1 MTKAIMITDA
11 GAVTA
16 EPIQVHDAINMT
28 LAFINGMV
36 AQTAATMDEGEKET
50 LFNALNE
57 SYSRSL
63 EICFPEME
71 LRPDVTV
78 EAIMEVE
85 DKILA
90 EKAKD
95 CEPIDF
101 KAMKES
107 KCRANLKKGCQDHK
121 R

>member
-1 MTKAIMITDA
+1 MTKAILITDA

-71 LRPDVTV
+71 LRPAALLIQTSSWCFFFLRTDDPHSVLSKADCGV
-78 EAIMEVE
+78 IRLNK
-85 DKILA
+85 DKCCHIA
-90 EKAKD
+90 
-95 CEPIDF
+95 
-101 KAMKES
+101 
-107 KCRANLKKGCQDHK
+107 
-121 R
+121 